1 MTRPPSVSS
10 LNSFPRT
17 LSEGVR
23 FLTHLRISPYRPAHE
38 PCSSSSPP
46 PRYHK
51 RWPMAP
57 SNTPRSRALW
67 FRTTLV
73 PLPSTVLQE
82 TTALSHPPRRPFIL
96 CSHVGVQS
104 TMTSR
109 RRPLPSQARVS
120 LRGRPSTTLTS
131 QRSIFFAPLQLR
143 LPRKSVRERMRIRSL
158 FL

>member
-1 MTRPPSVSS
+1 MTRPPSVSP

-57 SNTPRSRALW
+57 YNTPRSRARW
-67 FRTTLV
+67 FRTTPV
-73 PLPSTVLQE
+73 PLPSTVLQA
-82 TTALSHPPRRPFIL
+82 TMALSRPPRRPFIL

-109 RRPLPSQARVS
+109 RRRLRSQARVS

-131 QRSIFFAPLQLR
+131 QRSTSFAPLQLR
-143 LPRKSVRERMRIRSL
+143 RPRKSARGRTRIRSR